1 MNEIWVPRVIHRR
14 PSLLQAVCGAMTKD
28 HQIEHRAAA
37 ALAADG
43 TAGIDELDLILTD
56 GAAEALAL
64 HTELLRVNRRLAAVL
79 DNGDQ
84 DLETLDGARSSR
96 AAGASSPRLGVR
108 QRAAERAAGSTRPA
122 YHYVI
127 RCRSRPGNSP
137 GWVKT

>member
-1 MNEIWVPRVIHRR
+1 
-14 PSLLQAVCGAMTKD
+14 MTKD

-84 DLETLDGARSSR
+84 ALETLDRARKLAGRRSELTTRWEYLSELLSELR
-96 AAGASSPRLGVR
+96 ARRDRLT
-108 QRAAERAAGSTRPA
+108 S
-122 YHYVI
+122 
-127 RCRSRPGNSP
+127 
-137 GWVKT
+137 

>member
-1 MNEIWVPRVIHRR
+1 
-14 PSLLQAVCGAMTKD
+14 MTKD

-64 HTELLRVNRRLAAVL
+64 HTELLRVTRRLAAVL

-84 DLETLDGARSSR
+84 DLETLDRARKLAGRRSELTTRWEYVSELLSELR
-96 AAGASSPRLGVR
+96 ARRDRL
-108 QRAAERAAGSTRPA
+108 TR
-122 YHYVI
+122 
-127 RCRSRPGNSP
+127 
-137 GWVKT
+137 